1 MKEASTFDGQL
12 PPVCSWCELAVCQV
26 WCNEVHGEEQG
37 TQELQEQHT
46 AEAPL
51 QMCFSKNLGWLAPF
65 LVVRLSLTPFLFMSR
80 VLGVRVF
87 RVRVSG
93 LGFKVRTTPCH
104 TLSYPV

>member
-1 MKEASTFDGQL
+1 MKEAPCTFDGQL
-12 PPVCSWCELAVCQV
+12 SPVCSWCELAVCQV

-65 LVVRLSLTPFLFMSR
+65 LVVRLSLTPFLVMSR
-80 VLGVRVF
+80 VCG
-87 RVRVSG
+87 SG
-93 LGFKVRTTPCH
+93 AAMQCAD
-104 TLSYPV
+104 SYTQPQNGRYE